1 MDSSPELT
9 AIDRCTEKLVYVI
22 KIDPLSITLK
32 LISKELLPHTL
43 ADRMRL
49 VGITEEVKATGL
61 VASVRGLIAECPEK
75 FNDFV
80 RILKEE
86 PWLNS
91 VSETLSSSYS
101 KCIKHRDSVMVVGKE
116 NMFVWFCP
124 QKNFLS
130 MCFKIVYR

>member
-9 AIDRCTEKLVYVI
+9 AIDRCIEKLVYVI
-22 KIDPLSITLK
+22 RIDPLSIAIK
-32 LISKELLPHTL
+32 LIAKELLPYSI

-49 VGITEEVKATGL
+49 PGITEEVKATDL
-61 VASVRGLIAECPEK
+61 VASVRGLIAESPEK

-80 RILKEE
+80 KILKEE

-91 VSETLSSSYS
+91 VSETLSSTYS
-101 KCIKHRDSVMVVGKE
+101 KCIKHRDTVMFVGKE

-124 QKNFLS
+124 QKNVL
-130 MCFKIVYR
+130 